1 MTVNILNTNKKY
13 LNSAEATCYHC
24 PNRCLGCHTYCGEY
38 KKWSFTRK
46 ILSLMQMAKTKE
58 SIEAVSPKKRYMTI
72 LKRTQ
77 KIPITPLPANT
88 NLYNLTIIK

>member
-1 MTVNILNTNKKY
+1 
-13 LNSAEATCYHC
+13 
-24 PNRCLGCHTYCGEY
+24 
-38 KKWSFTRK
+38 
-46 ILSLMQMAKTKE
+46 MQMAKTKE

-72 LKRTQ
+72 LKRAQ